1 MAPRMRTA
9 VAVGLAVVLSLAAA
23 GAEARVRV
31 SIGDF
36 AIAGGDSPALALQL
50 EDGFVLGLVR
60 AGVQVIDTVDT
71 AKKLDGHPELQHC
84 DTSPCLKAIGHL
96 LDVKFVA
103 RVRVDV
109 AGNSYKIVARVF
121 STEGAAPAAL
131 PIATKSKT
139 CDVCTVVE
147 ARESM
152 LRVADM
158 LRPQIEEPAAAPLTD
173 MLRPQIEEP
182 AAAAPLT
189 PPAPPPRPPG
199 IALPLA
205 AAMVGLVGVAVG
217 FAVLGSNGTCTGTL
231 CSENRTRSAVGGGLV
246 GAGAVA
252 ALTGAYV
259 TIVRSRG
266 GDPVTGVAV
275 ALRW

>member
-9 VAVGLAVVLSLAAA
+9 VAVGLAAVLSLAAA

-84 DTSPCLKAIGHL
+84 DTSPCLKAIGQL
-96 LDVKFVA
+96 LDVKYVA

-158 LRPQIEEPAAAPLTD
+158 LRPQIEEPAAA
-173 MLRPQIEEP
+173 
-182 AAAAPLT
+182 APLT
-189 PPAPPPRPPG
+189 PVAPPPRPPG

-252 ALTGAYV
+252 ALAGAYV

-266 GDPVTGVAV
+266 GDPVAGLAV